1 MFKRYSQSSN
11 IMMTLLLNLNVLKT
25 GSTFK
30 KQKRSMID
38 TCCTNV
44 LRTSGIQITDN
55 FERTVY

>member
-11 IMMTLLLNLNVLKT
+11 IMMTLLLNLNFLKT

-38 TCCTNV
+38 TCLCTNV
-44 LRTSGIQITDN
+44 LDN
-55 FERTVY
+55 